1 MYSNKT
7 FSYNPVP
14 LIIVSILGIHN
25 ELHVHYDTVQFTIL
39 SVLIVSVYVCILMY
53 CMYVC
58 TYVPVCTVQ
67 LDVNMTVAYSV
78 LVSFSRDTCELL
90 TLSF

>member
-25 ELHVHYDTVQFTIL
+25 ELHVHLLSNQVFLIL
-39 SVLIVSVYVCILMY
+39 ETLQLLASQTTCTCYYCPIKGTYSEHVLHICH
-53 CMYVC
+53 
-58 TYVPVCTVQ
+58 
-67 LDVNMTVAYSV
+67 
-78 LVSFSRDTCELL
+78 
-90 TLSF
+90 

>member
-1 MYSNKT
+1 MYSNKA

-25 ELHVHYDTVQFTIL
+25 ELHVHYDTVQFTIF
-39 SVLIVSVYVCILMY
+39 SFLIVIVYVCILMY
-53 CMYVC
+53 CMYMHLC
-58 TYVPVCTVQ
+58 TC
-67 LDVNMTVAYSV
+67 MYSTAGCFYMIVVYTV

-90 TLSF
+90 TLSL